1 MKCGRILFA
10 ALSMVATLSS
20 GLEADTLTGT
30 SVTGSVSINGS
41 ANYFDPANSNPPVNS
56 IPPGY
61 LNAAGITV
69 TVSDSAT
76 EFGAAATDPTY
87 TLLLTSDFSANQ
99 LLINLQ
105 YDVPAETAASTPT
118 WIFQFADDAFVNFTL
133 NKLSDTFANGGLN
146 PVFADG
152 VLTLTW
158 PGTDLS
164 ASPEAQSGTYSA
176 SFLFGEVPEPGTAV
190 LAGLGLTGL
199 LFGVTLARRK
209 GNRRDAAC

>member
-1 MKCGRILFA
+1 MKYGHILFA
-10 ALSMVATLSS
+10 ALSMAALTS
-20 GLEADTLTGT
+20 GLRADTLTGT
-30 SVTGSVSINGS
+30 SVTGSISINGS
-41 ANYFDPANSNPPVNS
+41 VNYFDPANSNPPVNS

-61 LNAAGITV
+61 LNAAGVTV

-76 EFGAAATDPTY
+76 EFGAAANDPTF

-99 LLINLQ
+99 LLINFQ
-105 YDVPAETAASTPT
+105 YELPADTAASTPT
-118 WIFQFADDAFVNFTL
+118 WVFQFADDAFVNFTL

-158 PGTDLS
+158 PGTSLP

-176 SFLFGEVPEPGTAV
+176 SFLFGEVPEPDTTV
-190 LAGLGLTGL
+190 LAGLGLAGL
-199 LFGVTLARRK
+199 WLGVTLARRK
-209 GNRRDAAC
+209 SNRPDAGC